1 MIVLIGIIVT
11 LAVFATGILIAGG
24 SLLLFW
30 DLPSVLIVL
39 GLDLGALLVCDGIE
53 SFRLGLSSIFAKHVI
68 CTKAEL
74 VDAAEIFGLMS
85 RCSIGGGIIG
95 MIMGVVMLLV
105 NITDPKNIGP
115 YMAVAIITVLYGMML
130 AYLFFTPVKVRLM
143 NMANR
148 I

>member
-1 MIVLIGIIVT
+1 
-11 LAVFATGILIAGG
+11 
-24 SLLLFW
+24 
-30 DLPSVLIVL
+30 
-39 GLDLGALLVCDGIE
+39 
-53 SFRLGLSSIFAKHVI
+53 
-68 CTKAEL
+68 
-74 VDAAEIFGLMS
+74 
-85 RCSIGGGIIG
+85 
-95 MIMGVVMLLV
+95 MGVVMLLV